1 MALPSHTQVRYWAAS
16 AAVFLLLLWFLGDV
30 ITPFL
35 LGGAIA
41 YCLDPLADRLEN
53 RGLSRVAAVTI
64 ISVLAVL
71 VFLAMVLLVIPMLI
85 DQSTLFVLNIP
96 ELIASLQAFLMEQ
109 FPEIMEADSTINQS
123 LASLGETIRS
133 KGGALLSAIITSFQ
147 GVVNIILLVL
157 FVPVVT
163 FYLLLDWDHMIARI
177 DDLLPRDHAPAIRR
191 IASDIDKTLAGFIRG
206 QGTVCLILGT
216 FYAVALMAVGLQF
229 GLFVGALAGLISFIP
244 FVGSIVG
251 GVLSIGLALFQFWG
265 EWFWIGLVALIFI
278 GGQAVEGNVLTPK
291 LVGGSVGLHPVWLIF
306 SLSAFGSVFGFVG
319 LLVAVPVSASIGVL
333 TRFLIAEY
341 KGGRLYRGLTE
352 NDDDTP

>member
-85 DQSTLFVLNIP
+85 DQSTSFVLNIP
-96 ELIASLQAFLMEQ
+96 ELIASLQAFLTEQ
-109 FPEIMEADSTINQS
+109 FPDIMEADSTINQS

>member
-85 DQSTLFVLNIP
+85 DQSTSFVLNIP

-278 GGQAVEGNVLTPK
+278 GGQAIEGNVLTPK

>member
-85 DQSTLFVLNIP
+85 DQSTSFVLNTP

>member
-85 DQSTLFVLNIP
+85 DQSTSFVLNIP

-109 FPEIMEADSTINQS
+109 FPAIMEADSTINQS

>member
-85 DQSTLFVLNIP
+85 DQSTLFVLNTP

-278 GGQAVEGNVLTPK
+278 GGQAIEGNVLTPK